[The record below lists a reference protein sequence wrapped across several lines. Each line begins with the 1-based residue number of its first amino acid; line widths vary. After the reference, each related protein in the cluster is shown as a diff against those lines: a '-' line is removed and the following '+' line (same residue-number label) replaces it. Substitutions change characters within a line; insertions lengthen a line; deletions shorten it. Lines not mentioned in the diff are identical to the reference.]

1 MNNFEEAAL
10 RLKQALK
17 VINDKDAAE
26 FIGMK
31 PVAWSERKKR
41 DSFPTKDVY
50 ALAQRRPEL
59 KLDAEW
65 IVTGHSAYITTKTKL
80 ETTLVESY
88 RICNAQDRAEIDKF
102 VLKISDL
109 LNLSG
114 EEVDRRLAAYEVEI
128 AGYQ

>member
-10 RLKQALK
+10 RLKQAVK
-17 VINDKDAAE
+17 VNNDKDAAA

-41 DSFPTKDVY
+41 DSFPIKEVY
-50 ALAQRRPEL
+50 ALAQQRPEL

-80 ETTLVESY
+80 ETTLVQCY
-88 RICNAQDRAEIDKF
+88 RICNAQERAEIDKF

-109 LNLSG
+109 LNLTG
-114 EEVDRRLAAYEVEI
+114 DEVDRRLSAYEVEI
-128 AGYQ
+128 AGYK